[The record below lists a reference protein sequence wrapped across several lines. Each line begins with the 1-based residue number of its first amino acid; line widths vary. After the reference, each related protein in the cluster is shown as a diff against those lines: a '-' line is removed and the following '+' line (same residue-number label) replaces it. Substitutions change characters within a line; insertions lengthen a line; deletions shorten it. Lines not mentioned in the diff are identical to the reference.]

1 MIPEAEISRNY
12 FPKIYENDFTVGKLS
27 EKKLFPDC
35 QVLFSDNSTGCGKS
49 KGAEYFLRIIQ
60 NLLLATGKSGIANIK
75 SGMGQQQAGDSAK
88 KLKVTH
94 QTKGHCTPMCDTL
107 TYVLTTTGSISKFQA
122 GQFHMIQG
130 RRALV

>member
-12 FPKIYENDFTVGKLS
+12 FPKIYEKDYTVGKLS
-27 EKKLFPDC
+27 EKKLFTDC
-35 QVLFSDNSTGCGKS
+35 QVLFSGNSTGCGKS

-60 NLLLATGKSGIANIK
+60 NLLLTTGEPGVANIK

-94 QTKGHCTPMCDTL
+94 QTNGHCTPMCDTPMYF
-107 TYVLTTTGSISKFQA
+107 TTTTGSNSKFHA
-122 GQFHMIQG
+122 GQFRIIKR

>member
-12 FPKIYENDFTVGKLS
+12 FPKIYEKDYTVGKLS

-35 QVLFSDNSTGCGKS
+35 QVLFSGNSTGCGKS

-60 NLLLATGKSGIANIK
+60 NLLLATGEPGIANIK

-88 KLKVTH
+88 NLKITYSGN
-94 QTKGHCTPMCDTL
+94 GHCIPEYDIPMYFT
-107 TYVLTTTGSISKFQA
+107 TTTGSNSKFHA
-122 GQFHMIQG
+122 GQFRIIK
-130 RRALV
+130 RRQALV